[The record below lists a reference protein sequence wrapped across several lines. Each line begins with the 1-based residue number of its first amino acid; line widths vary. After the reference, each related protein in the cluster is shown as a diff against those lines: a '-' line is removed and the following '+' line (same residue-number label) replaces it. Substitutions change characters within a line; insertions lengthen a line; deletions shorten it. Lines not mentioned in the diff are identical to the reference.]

1 MTGDKMREPRTHHPG
16 FFRLVILGKR
26 TDESSR
32 LLVLNSQLCL
42 QFLISPQ
49 PYRLWYLSHEQ
60 RSDDDSQYQ
69 SHRFPPS

>member
-1 MTGDKMREPRTHHPG
+1 MTGDKMREPRMMSPG

-32 LLVLNSQLCL
+32 LLVFNRQLCL
-42 QFLISPQ
+42 KFLVSPQ
-49 PYRLWYLSHEQ
+49 PYCLRYLSYEQ
-60 RSDDDSQYQ
+60 RSDDDGQYQ